1 MPTVQEIFQQMPASF
16 QPAAAAGLDAVIQF
30 EITGEGGGTWRVLL
44 EQGAL
49 RIVEG
54 GVPDPELVITATAA
68 DYVAISTGALNEQL
82 AFMTGRIRAK
92 GNTRLAMKLPRLFK
106 RGGR

>member
-1 MPTVQEIFQQMPASF
+1 MPTVHELFAQMPGSF
-16 QPAAAAGLDAVIQF
+16 QPEAAAGLTATIQF
-30 EITGEGGGTWRVLL
+30 EITGEGGGTWRVVLDN
-44 EQGAL
+44 GAL
-49 RIVEG
+49 SILEG
-54 GVPDPELVITATAA
+54 GVPSPELVITATAP

-106 RGGR
+106 R

>member
-1 MPTVQEIFQQMPASF
+1 MPTVKELFERMPASF
-16 QPAAAAGLDAVIQF
+16 QPAAAAGLSAVIQF
-30 EITGEGGGTWRVLL
+30 EITGEGGGTWRVVI
-44 EQGAL
+44 EDGAL

-54 GVPDPELVITATAA
+54 GVPDPELVITATAP

-106 RGGR
+106 R